1 MPTVHLLIKGKVQ
14 GVSYRFSARET
25 AERLSLTGWVKNT
38 AEGHVEAIATGNEE
52 ALQQFISWCKK
63 GPPGAKVTE
72 VLVNPVGETPFKG
85 FSITRG

>member
-14 GVSYRFSARET
+14 GVSYRFSAREI
-25 AERLSLTGWVKNT
+25 AERLSITGWVKNT
-38 AEGHVEAIATGNEE
+38 AEGHVEAMATGNEE

>member
-14 GVSYRFSARET
+14 GVSYRFSAREM

-38 AEGHVEAIATGNEE
+38 AEGQVEAMATGNEE
-52 ALQQFISWCKK
+52 ALQQFIAWCKK
-63 GPPGAKVTE
+63 GPPGAMVTDVE
-72 VLVNPVGETPFKG
+72 INPVRETPFNG

>member
-1 MPTVHLLIKGKVQ
+1 MPTIHLLIKGKVQ
-14 GVSYRFSARET
+14 GVSYRVSARET

-38 AEGHVEAIATGNEE
+38 AEGQVEAMATGNEE

-72 VLVNPVGETPFKG
+72 VLVNPVGETPFTR
-85 FSITRG
+85 FSITRE